1 MSFVMPSAAEKV
13 GCTMAAEPRTQPSA
27 SALNLA
33 RCRAIVAHESREDIQ
48 GPDHLG
54 GRDLLSAS
62 GSSRSGLGGDAPAES
77 VVGFDYMLPESQL
90 EGRCGAQ
97 QARAAG

>member
-33 RCRAIVAHESREDIQ
+33 RCRAWNA
-48 GPDHLG
+48 
-54 GRDLLSAS
+54 A
-62 GSSRSGLGGDAPAES
+62 
-77 VVGFDYMLPESQL
+77 
-90 EGRCGAQ
+90 EGRERFFMSAEE
-97 QARAAG
+97 AREYGIVDRVIASH